1 MRLSIFCS
9 LAAVAIGLASC
20 KAAPAPQPNVVVL
33 LVDTLRADR
42 MSLYGYD
49 RATTPQLDAR
59 ARAAV
64 VFESARSQAS
74 CTFPSVNSLLTSRY
88 PFHFY
93 GRRVGDWAIPPTIP
107 TLAQILSSNGYATFA
122 VSASSVVRATPSK
135 LNRTGGYAAGFEI
148 FDERCER
155 QDASCVN
162 ARALALARES
172 RRPFF
177 GYLHYMEPHH
187 PYSPPPGWRN
197 HFARPGAGL
206 PPRILA
212 GNPDPI
218 LASMYKRH
226 EKKDWSREVAYL
238 SDCYDDEIRYVDH
251 ALNQLI
257 EQLAKI
263 DPDRDT
269 VVILAADHGEDFL
282 EHGDLMHCRTL
293 HDTTLHVP
301 LVMWIP
307 GVSGRRIATPVQNV
321 DVVPTLLDYL
331 GIDARGEAFEGRSL
345 RGVIAGTAEPAP
357 AWAAHHAQRAIVD
370 GSSKLI
376 YDLDTGAARL
386 FDLAADPGERND
398 LAGAAPERL
407 RALERQL
414 LDRVAATEG
423 TDPKTAAQRSK
434 NVQERL
440 RAIGYLE

>member
-1 MRLSIFCS
+1 
-9 LAAVAIGLASC
+9 
-20 KAAPAPQPNVVVL
+20 
-33 LVDTLRADR
+33 LR
-42 MSLYGYD
+42 
-49 RATTPQLDAR
+49 
-59 ARAAV
+59 
-64 VFESARSQAS
+64 
-74 CTFPSVNSLLTSRY
+74 
-88 PFHFY
+88 
-93 GRRVGDWAIPPTIP
+93 
-107 TLAQILSSNGYATFA
+107 NGYATFA
-122 VSASSVVRATPSK
+122 VSASSVVRETPSK
-135 LNRTGGYAAGFEI
+135 LNRAGRFAAGFET

-162 ARALALARES
+162 ARALGLARES

-197 HFARPGAGL
+197 HFAKLDATL
-206 PPRILA
+206 PPHILA
-212 GNPDPI
+212 GSPDPI
-218 LASMYKRH
+218 LASMYKRR

-238 SDCYDDEIRYVDH
+238 SDCYDDEIRYADD
-251 ALNQLI
+251 ALNELI

-321 DVVPTLLDYL
+321 DIVPTLLDYL
-331 GIDARGEAFEGRSL
+331 GIDARAEAFEGRSL
-345 RGVIAGTAEPAP
+345 RGVIEGTAEPAP
-357 AWAAHHAQRAIVD
+357 AWAAHYSQRALVD

-386 FDLAADPGERND
+386 FDVAADPGERNE
-398 LAGAAPERL
+398 LAKAEPERA
-407 RALERQL
+407 RALERKL
-414 LDRVAATEG
+414 LERVAATEG
-423 TDPKTAAQRSK
+423 TDRNTAAQRSK
-434 NVQERL
+434 DVQDRL
-440 RAIGYLE
+440 RAIGYIE